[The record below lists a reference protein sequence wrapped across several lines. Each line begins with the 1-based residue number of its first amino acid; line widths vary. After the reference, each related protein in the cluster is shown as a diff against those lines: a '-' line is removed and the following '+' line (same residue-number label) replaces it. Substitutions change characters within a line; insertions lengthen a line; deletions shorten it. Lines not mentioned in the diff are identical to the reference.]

1 MKIDEQIKSNDL
13 KIENLG
19 NDPEIINL
27 MKANDELRSEKK
39 QLNAS

>member
-1 MKIDEQIKSNDL
+1 MNKLERMIL

-19 NDPEIINL
+19 NDPEIISL

-39 QLNAS
+39 QLSAS